1 MALSLVRIYPTY
13 KQNRVGRL
21 KFSRLGVSLR
31 RGPRSKE
38 RTTSDGRSGPGARST
53 RRERGRR
60 AAGLRPVRSPA
71 HDRVEHALRDR
82 AGNRVPFLAVLE
94 PGLLEG
100 QHGAL
105 GRLVVLAVHLAPVVA
120 EKPQPVLHAGQP
132 IDAR

>member
-60 AAGLRPVRSPA
+60 AAGLPPPRSPA
-71 HDRVEHALRDR
+71 HDRGEHALRDR
-82 AGNRVPFLAVLE
+82 AGKRGPFLWVPE

-100 QHGAL
+100 THGAP
-105 GRLVVLAVHLAPVVA
+105 GRLVGLAVDPGPVGA
-120 EKPQPVLHAGQP
+120 
-132 IDAR
+132 